1 MTPGRI
7 ILRVDRI
14 INPMKRKGFGGM
26 FKHLRKEAGMGIK
39 RLAPHLGVTY
49 SYLSKLENGTTLPSE
64 ELVYRAARYFSCDP
78 NPLMLAAGK
87 VPRDVLKILQEH
99 PEDAFEFL
107 KDRFGGGGGDASKQR
122 P

>member
-1 MTPGRI
+1 
-7 ILRVDRI
+7 
-14 INPMKRKGFGGM
+14 
-26 FKHLRKEAGMGIK
+26 MGIK